1 MRTRHVAIAGGT
13 CLALLAVGPGRGE
26 STRSPIVGRAVYDAL
41 QAAPR
46 ARVVVA
52 LREPDVS
59 ARALERRVAEVRSEV
74 DAVLADLPAGAF
86 SLSHRFEAISAI
98 AGDVTLEGLALL
110 AADPDVIK
118 VDLDVAGHAGT
129 AESIELIRA
138 DDAQGAGA
146 TGRGVVVAVV
156 DTGVDT
162 DHPDLR
168 DAIVDQQ
175 CFCASAGG
183 AGCCPNGGTTMS
195 GAGAAEDDQGHGT
208 NVAGIIVGRGRV
220 ARRGVAPEASLV
232 AIKALDAQGGFSSTT
247 QIIQAFDYV
256 LTRRPDV
263 RILNFSLGTLQL
275 FSGVCDN
282 DASFTIAFA
291 QAINSLRARG
301 ALTFASSANNGSST
315 SIGLPACV
323 GAAVAVGAVYD
334 ASVGRVSFGCTDAT
348 TRADQVACFSN
359 SNAVVDLLAPG
370 ASITAAGRGG
380 GTSTFL
386 GTSQACPHAAGAA
399 AAILSARS
407 TLSAD
412 QLEAA
417 LKNTG
422 VPITDPKNGL
432 AFRRIDVKAALDQA
446 RAF

>member
-1 MRTRHVAIAGGT
+1 
-13 CLALLAVGPGRGE
+13 
-26 STRSPIVGRAVYDAL
+26 
-41 QAAPR
+41 
-46 ARVVVA
+46 VVVA

-59 ARALERRVAEVRSEV
+59 ARALARRVAEVQAGV
-74 DAVLADLPAGAF
+74 DAVLANLPPGSF
-86 SLSHRFEAISAI
+86 VLTHRFEAISAI
-98 AGDVTLEGLALL
+98 AGDVTSEGLEAL
-110 AADPDVIK
+110 AADPDVLK
-118 VDLDVAGHAGT
+118 VDLDVAGQAGT
-129 AESIELIRA
+129 AESLQLIRA
-138 DDAQGAGA
+138 DDAQDAGA

-175 CFCASAGG
+175 CFCTSPSG

-208 NVAGIIVGRGRV
+208 NVAGIIVGRGR
-220 ARRGVAPEASLV
+220 AAKRGEAPEASLV

-263 RILNFSLGTLQL
+263 RVLNFSLGTIQL
-275 FSGVCDN
+275 FGGACDN
-282 DASFTIAFA
+282 DASFTMAFA
-291 QAINSLRARG
+291 QAINGLRGRG
-301 ALTFASSANNGSST
+301 ALTFASSGNSASSNA
-315 SIGLPACV
+315 IGLPACV

-334 ASVGRVSFGCTDAT
+334 GNVGRVSFGCSDAT

-370 ASITAAGRGG
+370 AAITAAGRGG

-386 GTSQACPHAAGAA
+386 GTSQASPHAAGAA
-399 AAILSARS
+399 AAILSVRS
-407 TLSAD
+407 SLSAA
-412 QLEAA
+412 QVEAA

-422 VPITDPKNGL
+422 PVITDPKNGIGL
-432 AFRRIDVKAALDQA
+432 RRLDLKAAIDQA
-446 RAF
+446 KAF

>member
-1 MRTRHVAIAGGT
+1 MRFRLFALCAVA
-13 CLALLAVGPGRGE
+13 ALLLAEHGRSDSPRAHVVGA
-26 STRSPIVGRAVYDAL
+26 AVYDAL
-41 QAAPR
+41 RAAPH

-52 LREPDVS
+52 LREPDV
-59 ARALERRVAEVRSEV
+59 AAYAMDRRVAAVRDQV
-74 DAVLADLPAGAF
+74 DAVLADLPPGSFA
-86 SLSHRFEAISAI
+86 LTHRFKAISAI
-98 AGDVTLEGLALL
+98 AGDVSVDGIAHL
-110 AADPDVIK
+110 AADPDVLK

-129 AESIELIRA
+129 AESVELIHG

-146 TGRGVVVAVV
+146 TGRGIVVAVV

-162 DHPDLR
+162 DHPDLK

-175 CFCASAGG
+175 CFCASASG
-183 AGCCPNGGTTMS
+183 AGCCPNGATSMS
-195 GAGAAEDDQGHGT
+195 GPGAAEDDQGHGT

-220 ARRGVAPEASLV
+220 AKRGVAPEAALV

-247 QIIQAFDYV
+247 QVIQAFDYV
-256 LTRRPDV
+256 LANRPDV
-263 RILNFSLGTLQL
+263 RVLNFSLGTLQL
-275 FSGVCDN
+275 FSGACDN
-282 DASFTIAFA
+282 DASFTMAFS
-291 QAINSLRARG
+291 QAINNLRGRG

-315 SIGLPACV
+315 SIGLPACIRS
-323 GAAVAVGAVYD
+323 AVAVGAVYD
-334 ASVGRVSFGCTDAT
+334 ANVGRVTFGCTDAT
-348 TRADQVACFSN
+348 TAADQVACFSN
-359 SNAVVDLLAPG
+359 SNSMVDMLAPG
-370 ASITAAGRGG
+370 AAITAAGRGG

-407 TLSAD
+407 NLTAD
-412 QLEAA
+412 QVEAA

-432 AFRRIDVKAALDQA
+432 SIRRIDVKAALDQA

>member
-1 MRTRHVAIAGGT
+1 MAVRSPAVLAA
-13 CLALLAVGPGRGE
+13 CAALLVTGSGRGE
-26 STRSPIVGRAVYDAL
+26 DPRAQLVGESVYAAL

-52 LREPDVS
+52 LRDPEVS
-59 ARALERRVAEVRSEV
+59 ARVMERRVGAIRGQV
-74 DAVLADLPAGAF
+74 DDLLAALPPGAF
-86 SLSHRFEAISAI
+86 SLTHRFDAISAI
-98 AGDVTLEGLALL
+98 AGDVTIEGVEAL
-110 AADPDVIK
+110 AADPEVVK
-118 VDLDVAGHAGT
+118 LDLDVAGRAGT
-129 AESIELIRA
+129 AESVELIRA
-138 DDAQGAGA
+138 DDASNAGA
-146 TGRGVVVAVV
+146 SGRGVVVAVV

-175 CFCASAGG
+175 CFCAAASGT
-183 AGCCPNGGTTMS
+183 GCCPNGATTMS

-247 QIIQAFDYV
+247 QVIQAFDYV

-263 RILNFSLGTLQL
+263 RVLNFSLGTLQL
-275 FSGVCDN
+275 FSGTCDN
-282 DASFTIAFA
+282 AASFTIAFA

-301 ALTFASSANNGSST
+301 ALTFASSANNGSPS
-315 SIGLPACV
+315 SIGLPACI

-334 ASVGRVSFGCTDAT
+334 ANVGTVSFGCTDAT

-359 SNAVVDLLAPG
+359 SSSAVDVLAPG
-370 ASITAAGRGG
+370 AAITAAGRGG

-399 AAILSARS
+399 ALLLSARPGL
-407 TLSAD
+407 TAD
-412 QLEAA
+412 QVEAA

-422 VPITDPKNGL
+422 VAITDPKSGL
-432 AFRRIDVKAALDQA
+432 SIRRIDAKAALDQA
-446 RAF
+446 KAF